1 MPDDRKPS
9 PLELGLYARA
19 EAEPRITLIEII
31 AGVMTL
37 VWLLAVLFFGFSGA
51 GEGAASGVGGFAR
64 SVLAVLAVLLPVAL
78 IWVVAVAARSART
91 LRQEANRLQASIDAM
106 RIAYVEQQQSAA
118 LNIKPEIMRRF
129 EELLAAQGVPD
140 VGQTATFTS
149 LRALAP
155 PETRAAMTEAVDP
168 AADPEAPQPTL
179 AFAQPEPRDP
189 ISVAD
194 FIKAMNFP
202 ENEHDKEGFRTLR
215 RALEDP
221 GTERLIRASQD
232 VLTLMSQDGIYMDD
246 LRPDRSRPEVWRR
259 FAQGRARPDG
269 RGARW
274 HQRPLL
280 PRSCGGAHEEGP
292 GVPRR
297 GPPFPAPFRQDL
309 HGIRASCLRRG
320 HRATGG
326 DPDGARLHASGARDG
341 DLRLGFVA
349 RRAWFVDRQAPTE
362 GQRPGPERER
372 DADAGNKRCSG
383 MGEPAP
389 PR

>member
-140 VGQTATFTS
+140 AGQTATFTS

-259 FAQGRARPDG
+259 FAKGERGRTVAGLGGINDRSSLVLAAG
-269 RGARW
+269 RMKKDPVFRDA
-274 HQRPLL
+274 
-280 PRSCGGAHEEGP
+280 AHHFLRHFDKTFMEFE
-292 GVPRR
+292 R
-297 GPPFPAPFRQDL
+297 
-309 HGIRASCLRRG
+309 HAS
-320 HRATGG
+320 
-326 DPDGARLHASGARDG
+326 DEDIARLAETRTARAFM
-341 DLRLGFVA
+341 LLGRVTGTF
-349 RRAWFVDRQAPTE
+349 D
-362 GQRPGPERER
+362 
-372 DADAGNKRCSG
+372 
-383 MGEPAP
+383 
-389 PR
+389 